1 MFFGLSKGVRIFRK
15 VKATEGPPRRR
26 SNATPH
32 KEIPNVNAET
42 AEKPRSSSGG
52 IVDKDLILLGHGSGG
67 KLSHQ
72 LLSDLVIP
80 ALSGIP
86 EAGQNDAAVLAH
98 NGGRLAFTTDS
109 YVVDPIFFPGGNI
122 GDLAVNGTVNDL
134 AMMGARPLFLS
145 VGLILEEGFSRT
157 DLAAIL
163 GSMRT
168 AADCAGVAIV
178 TGDTK
183 VVPRGKAD
191 RIFINTS
198 GVGVLD
204 HDLVITGSGAIPGD
218 AVILSGTIGD
228 HGIAVLAAREG
239 LELESGI
246 RSDSAPLN
254 GLVAELL
261 AEGDALHVLRDPT
274 RGGVATT
281 LKEIAIQSRVGI
293 TIRENSL
300 PLNGAVRGVC
310 AILGLDPL
318 YVANE
323 GKLLAIVAPQAADRV
338 LARMRAHPFGRNAAL
353 IGEVTE
359 AAAGRVQMETLVG
372 GMRGVEMLA
381 GEQLP
386 RIC

>member
-1 MFFGLSKGVRIFRK
+1 
-15 VKATEGPPRRR
+15 
-26 SNATPH
+26 
-32 KEIPNVNAET
+32 
-42 AEKPRSSSGG
+42 
-52 IVDKDLILLGHGSGG
+52 VDKDLILLGHGSGG

-72 LLSDLVIP
+72 LLDDLIIP
-80 ALSGIP
+80 TLSGIAV
-86 EAGQNDAAVLAH
+86 AGQNDAAILPDA
-98 NGGRLAFTTDS
+98 GGRLAFTTDS
-109 YVVDPIFFPGGNI
+109 YVVDPVFFPGGNI

-134 AMMGARPLFLS
+134 AMMGARPLYLS
-145 VGLILEEGFSRT
+145 VGLILEEGFSREE
-157 DLAAIL
+157 LATIL
-163 GSMRT
+163 RTMRE
-168 AADCAGVAIV
+168 AADRAGVSIV

-198 GVGVLD
+198 GIGVLE
-204 HDLVITGSGAIPGD
+204 HAFSISGAGARPGD
-218 AVILSGTIGD
+218 KVIINGTIGD

-246 RSDSAPLN
+246 LSDCAPLN

-261 AEGDALHVLRDPT
+261 LEGEALHVLRDPT

-281 LKEIAIQSRVGI
+281 LKEIALQSQVGI
-293 TIRENSL
+293 TLDEKAL

-323 GKLLAIVAPQAADRV
+323 GKLLAVVAPEAAERV
-338 LARMRAHPFGRNAAL
+338 LERLRRHPYGKDAAI
-353 IGEVTE
+353 IGEVVGD
-359 AAAGRVQMETLVG
+359 APGRVRIETVVG
-372 GMRGVEMLA
+372 GVRGVEMLA